1 MLVCW
6 CASTQCV
13 GSATPTA
20 STPLVISLRVCMC
33 ACAYVLHISIYECNI
48 STHNHTYLPLKYFAL
63 LHRGW
68 AEGSVHVVAR
78 VVVVRSPSRSC
89 STRFKFCVCVCV
101 CVCVSLCAH
110 ILMCACHT
118 STLTRSME
126 NKRAHTRYTH
136 TDARIPAHKR
146 PSVRQCFLSHSL
158 RFSHLT

>member
-1 MLVCW
+1 MW
-6 CASTQCV
+6 
-13 GSATPTA
+13 
-20 STPLVISLRVCMC
+20 
-33 ACAYVLHISIYECNI
+33 LH
-48 STHNHTYLPLKYFAL
+48 AL
-63 LHRGW
+63 LLYGLQ
-68 AEGSVHVVAR
+68 VAR
-78 VVVVRSPSRSC
+78 VRLGSNSV
-89 STRFKFCVCVCV
+89 CVCVCV